1 MTRHLKGGS
10 AHQTNTT
17 EDVQTDRDSTH
28 HVDMI
33 DGDHESKHSPIR
45 RNSLYYRS
53 MRRKKSNKA
62 QQRTSAKE
70 SSGTSRE
77 CVSESQNANSNHS
90 IHDGRADELEPSTS
104 SNPPPLRP
112 ALINNTHR
120 YQIHQQK
127 NGEVA
132 TDPSSR
138 ITPSG
143 TAAERNAHKHDARQ
157 QLVANSAHHIKQRGL
172 NEKEMVSPESV
183 SDNPNCIQ
191 TLDDVFSIS
200 CVIQNNPEVNDLAN
214 DAKVAMLRN
223 ADKTIDNDATDRASC
238 NTDLS
243 QTIHKTP
250 HIGHAEP
257 LPVIHPADGD
267 ALKAM
272 LDKGFLY
279 QEYWDKSTLQAI
291 ADRRIQDSMN
301 ADSSKKTGRDS
312 TVEKVTPM
320 GSREERRSRFLN
332 VTNSGFTLW
341 QELHEIRSSGVL
353 NHLSPE
359 EIKLQEAMF
368 ELITSEASYNK
379 SLELLVSHFMKNE
392 DLCQKINQSESHFL
406 FSNILDVMTVSH
418 RFLLDLEQR
427 LEENII
433 ISDVCDI
440 VYEYATKHFEVYVIY
455 VSNQTYQERT
465 YRTLLQDNAS
475 FREVVSRLEKDPRC
489 KGLPLSSFLILPFQR
504 ITRLKLLVQS
514 ILKKVEEGSAKE
526 AAALK
531 AYQELESIVR
541 TCNDKV
547 QNMSRTE
554 YLINIEKKLEF
565 KTKSVPVISHSRWL
579 VKQGDLQ
586 RFSGA
591 KASLTLRKQK
601 LFKHIYLFLFND
613 LLLVTHKTA
622 GDKYLV
628 MDSAVRD
635 VLRVEDQQDQ
645 GQQLANIF
653 TLRILGNQDQQE
665 VSYVIKAAS
674 NGEKKRWMIALA
686 PFQREKYLPTTHQ
699 LDFSQVQCVYPYVSQ
714 EPDELSLDPA
724 DVLAVLDQSDDGWT
738 YGERLHDRE
747 RGWFKSSV
755 VENIQ
760 NPEIRAQNLRECYRV
775 HNRSEVGDLKRMKKK
790 RMGSRDSIQ

>member
-1 MTRHLKGGS
+1 MTGRRRNELEMTRHLKGGS
-10 AHQTNTT
+10 TQQTNTT
-17 EDVQTDRDSTH
+17 EDVHSEKDSSH
-28 HVDMI
+28 HDHMT
-33 DGDHESKHSPIR
+33 DGDHETRHIPIR
-45 RNSLYYRS
+45 RNSVYYRS
-53 MRRKKSNKA
+53 MRRKKNNKA
-62 QQRTSAKE
+62 QQRTPAKE
-70 SSGTSRE
+70 SSGVSKEHTSE
-77 CVSESQNANSNHS
+77 NQNTDSNHS
-90 IHDGRADELEPSTS
+90 IHAGKAEQLESSVS
-104 SNPPPLRP
+104 SNPPPPVRS
-112 ALINNTHR
+112 ALISNAHR
-120 YQIHQQK
+120 HQAHQK
-127 NGEVA
+127 NDGSA
-132 TDPSSR
+132 TDPHSR
-138 ITPSG
+138 ITSSR
-143 TAAERNAHKHDARQ
+143 TEAERNAHKHGGRQ
-157 QLVANSAHHIKQRGL
+157 QQYASSVHHVNQHRLQVYETVDPKSSADKA
-172 NEKEMVSPESV
+172 
-183 SDNPNCIQ
+183 NCIQ
-191 TLDDVFSIS
+191 TLEDGFATS
-200 CVIQNNPEVNDLAN
+200 CVVLDHLEDKNLAN
-214 DAKVAMLRN
+214 D
-223 ADKTIDNDATDRASC
+223 DDITDRASC

-243 QTIHKTP
+243 QTVHKLSP
-250 HIGHAEP
+250 VGHVEP

-267 ALKAM
+267 ALKAL

-279 QEYWDKSTLQAI
+279 QEYWDKSTLKAI
-291 ADRRIQDSMN
+291 EDRRIQDSMN
-301 ADSSKKTGRDS
+301 ADTSKKTDRDS
-312 TVEKVTPM
+312 TAGKIIPV
-320 GSREERRSRFLN
+320 GNREERRSRLLN
-332 VTNSGFTLW
+332 GTRSGFTLW
-341 QELHEIRSSGVL
+341 QELQEIRNSGVL

-392 DLCQKINQSESHFL
+392 SLCQKINQSESHFL

-475 FREVVSRLEKDPRC
+475 FGEVVSRLEKDPRC

-514 ILKKVEEGSAKE
+514 ILKKVEEGSEKE
-526 AAALK
+526 AIALK

-541 TCNDKV
+541 TCNEKV
-547 QNMSRTE
+547 KNMSRTE

-622 GDKYLV
+622 SDKYLV
-628 MDSAVRD
+628 LDSAVRD
-635 VLRVEDQQDQ
+635 VLRIEDHEDQ
-645 GQQLANIF
+645 GQQLANTF
-653 TLRILGNQDQQE
+653 TLRILENQDLQE
-665 VSYVIKAAS
+665 VNYVIKAAS

-686 PFQREKYLPTTHQ
+686 PFQRERYLPTAHQ
-699 LDFSQVQCVYPYVSQ
+699 LDFPQVQCVYPFVAQ

-724 DVLAVLDQSDDGWT
+724 DVLAVLDQSNDGWT

-755 VENIQ
+755 VEIIQ
-760 NPEIRAQNLRECYRV
+760 NPKIRAQNLRECYRV
-775 HNRSEVGDLKRMKKK
+775 HSRSEVGDLKRMKKK
-790 RMGSRDSIQ
+790 KMGSRDYIQ